1 MTDSPAPQN
10 LLFILSDEHNRKLS
24 GCYGHKLVQTPNIDA
39 LAARGTRFT
48 DAYCNSPIC
57 VPSRGSLATGLY
69 PHQIGCWDNATP
81 YTGAVRS
88 WHHML
93 RDAGVDVVSI
103 GKLHYRGGDDYGF
116 TEELIPLHVVDGKGD
131 LKALFRKD
139 PLPKGG
145 TGDIAATA
153 GPGDSSYGRYDHR
166 IADTAAEWLKRRGA
180 DPKGRRFALFA
191 SFVMPHFPMI
201 APQADYDLYADYSLD
216 QLREGLT
223 SPPADHPSLNWM
235 RTHKDYDSHFNDDRR
250 AVALRAYMGMLTCLD
265 RLIGQ
270 VLTALEDAGLTGS
283 TRVIYTSDHGD
294 NLGNRQTWG
303 KSVMYE
309 DSLGV
314 PMIIAGQGVP
324 EGRVSDTPVSLI
336 DIAPTALAGTGVAG
350 GDALPGDSLIALA
363 NTPRDRPVFAE
374 YHAAGSDT
382 GVFALRKGRWKYVE
396 YVGAPP
402 QLFDLAADPEEDR
415 DLGTD
420 PAQADVRS
428 DLATALRRICDPEAV
443 NAQAFAD
450 QAGVI
455 AANGGRAVIAGVG
468 DIPFT
473 PAPD

>member
-1 MTDSPAPQN
+1 MTNRHTPQN
-10 LLFILSDEHNRKLS
+10 LLFILSDEHNRKVS
-24 GCYGHKLVQTPNIDA
+24 GCYGHRLVQTPNLDA

-48 DAYCNSPIC
+48 NAYCNSPIC

-81 YTGAVRS
+81 YTGAEPS

-103 GKLHYRGGDDYGF
+103 GKLHYRGDDDYGF

-131 LKALFRKD
+131 LKGLFRSD
-139 PLPKGG
+139 PLPKAGLD
-145 TGDIAATA
+145 DIAVTA

-166 IADTAAEWLKRRGA
+166 IADTATEWLKRRGA
-180 DPKGRRFALFA
+180 DPEGRRFALFL

-201 APQADYDLYADYSLD
+201 APQADYDLYADYGLD

-223 SPPADHPSLNWM
+223 SPSPDHPALNWT
-235 RTHKDYDSHFNDDRR
+235 RTQMNYDRHFDDAQR
-250 AVALRAYMGMLTCLD
+250 AVALRAYMGMITCLD

-270 VLTALEDAGLTGS
+270 VLTALEDTGLSGS

-294 NLGNRQTWG
+294 NLGNRQLWG

-324 EGRVSDTPVSLI
+324 EGKVSDCPVSLI
-336 DIAPTALAGTGVAG
+336 DIAPTALAATGVAT
-350 GDALPGDSLIALA
+350 ATSLPGASLIDLA
-363 NTPRDRPVFAE
+363 NGAQDRAVFAE
-374 YHAAGSDT
+374 YHAIGSNC
-382 GVFALRKGRWKYVE
+382 GVFALRKGPWKYVE
-396 YVGAPP
+396 YVGTQP
-402 QLFDLAADPEEDR
+402 QLFNLDTDPNEEC

-420 PAQADVRS
+420 PNYAVVRS
-428 DLATALRRICDPEAV
+428 DLAACLRQVCDPDTV
-443 NAQAFAD
+443 NAQAFAA
-450 QAGVI
+450 QAEVI
-455 AANGGRAVIAGVG
+455 AANGGRSVIAGAS

-473 PAPD
+473 PAPV